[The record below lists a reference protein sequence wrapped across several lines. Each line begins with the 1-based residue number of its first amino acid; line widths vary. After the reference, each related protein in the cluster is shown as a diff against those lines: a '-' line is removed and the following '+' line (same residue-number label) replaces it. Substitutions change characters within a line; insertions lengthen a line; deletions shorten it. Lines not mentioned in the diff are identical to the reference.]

1 MKLED
6 LKNELDRRHAVREE
20 SAQSIQAARA
30 HASRCIGMRVGLT
43 HLVTNG
49 RTLDSYDSIRD
60 TAVAQDARR

>member
-43 HLVTNG
+43 HLVAG
-49 RTLDSYDSIRD
+49 KTLDSYDSIRE
-60 TAVAQDARR
+60 TALAQAARR